1 VTEKDAT
8 ELDTTRPSFDPQT
21 LTARNGTA
29 QIGAAE
35 MLQGA
40 AARQLQTTVTMSD
53 NTNSNSAKL
62 TSTAFYMSPSDF
74 SAIVFQQ
81 PTLSYKVYSPT
92 TLKVRR
98 LLQGA
103 LVSPAGCFA

>member
-1 VTEKDAT
+1 VEAAAEQDAT
-8 ELDTTRPSFDPQT
+8 ELGATRPRFDLQA
-21 LTARNGTA
+21 LAARNGTA

-53 NTNSNSAKL
+53 NTNTNSARL

-81 PTLSYKVYSPT
+81 PALSYKVYSPT
-92 TLKVRR
+92 TLKVGR
-98 LLQGA
+98 LLRA
-103 LVSPAGCFA
+103 CASA